1 MLESVGSR
9 WACITATEVQK
20 LLPGVR
26 QAVNTIRFLNFRNRP
41 HRSRMSD
48 HRQSVQDYIRAC
60 EALLKL
66 GELSDKEAEV
76 VEEMYGQIADKFLDG
91 EP

>member
-1 MLESVGSR
+1 
-9 WACITATEVQK
+9 
-20 LLPGVR
+20 
-26 QAVNTIRFLNFRNRP
+26 
-41 HRSRMSD
+41 MSD

-91 EP
+91 P

>member
-1 MLESVGSR
+1 MY
-9 WACITATEVQK
+9 
-20 LLPGVR
+20 GVR
-26 QAVNTIRFLNFRNRP
+26 CLPLLSAGSATRHKTRP
-41 HRSRMSD
+41 HRDLRISEISNL
-48 HRQSVQDYIRAC
+48 RAC

-91 EP
+91 